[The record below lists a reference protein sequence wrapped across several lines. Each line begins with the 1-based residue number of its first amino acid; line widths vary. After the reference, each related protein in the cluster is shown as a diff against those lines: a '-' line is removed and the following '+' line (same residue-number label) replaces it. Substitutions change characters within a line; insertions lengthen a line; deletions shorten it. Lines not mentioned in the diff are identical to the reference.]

1 MNNEDTLNYGPESA
15 DKKADSLVKRSVRLG
30 AETQLNPQRDT
41 DEEFRM
47 HIQQQNIL
55 LDKLSEVSFN
65 DETCRAFV
73 ESMNSF
79 KEAYDRFLYS
89 EITGYCHEKDE
100 LETLKSNTKKVY
112 LYCKS
117 NGEAEDRERVE
128 KILLKLYDHVS
139 LVDKQKAR
147 SKMLRDGMD
156 KRISEQKIELQK
168 IGTNIS
174 REEEQLE
181 RLQEKLS
188 SVKSDLIGQLISLVA
203 MFIAVAFVVFGGISS
218 LNSISSL
225 LKAIV
230 EAGNTSINNMGMI
243 YKSFTLWGLGMF
255 NVLFLFMHFISKL
268 ADKKFSFFQF
278 EEHWSGFAKFLCQ
291 YGLFF
296 LINIVGLILIIW
308 VL

>member
-1 MNNEDTLNYGPESA
+1 MNNDETMKFDPESA
-15 DKKADSLVKRSVRLG
+15 DKTADSLVKRSVGLG
-30 AETQLNPQRDT
+30 VETQPNPLRDI

-47 HIQQQNIL
+47 HIKQQNVL
-55 LDKLSEVSFN
+55 LDKLSEVSFD
-65 DETCRAFV
+65 DETCRSFIK
-73 ESMNSF
+73 SMNKF
-79 KEAYDRFLYS
+79 KKNHDRFLYS
-89 EITGYCHEKDE
+89 EITGYCHEKEE
-100 LETLKSNTKKVY
+100 LETLVSNTKKVY

-117 NGEAEDRERVE
+117 SSEAEDRERVE

-147 SKMLRDGMD
+147 SKMLREGMD

-168 IGTNIS
+168 IGANIS

-188 SVKSDLIGQLISLVA
+188 SMKSDLIGQLISLVA

-218 LNSISSL
+218 LSSISSL

-255 NVLFLFMHFISKL
+255 NVLFLFMHVISKL

-278 EEHWSGFAKFLCQ
+278 EEHWCGFAKFLCQ

-296 LINIVGLILIIW
+296 LINIVGLILVIL